1 MLTATLRWIE
11 AAGVTLNPRK
21 CEFRNTSM
29 KFLGHVVTGGS
40 IRPDPDKTAAIQNM
54 QAPTNVPELRRFL
67 GMTNQMGKFSPQL
80 AEMMQPLREL
90 LTANREW
97 VWGPSQEKAFA
108 SIKMELSQPTV
119 LALYDPARDTVLSA
133 DASSYGLGAV
143 LLQKTD
149 STPEWKPVASASRS
163 MSETERRY
171 AQIEKEAL
179 ALTWA
184 AEKFF
189 VRETVCHRDRP

>member
-1 MLTATLRWIE
+1 MDDVIVFGANKEEHEARLTATLRQIE

-21 CEFRNTSM
+21 CEFRKTSM
-29 KFLGHVVTGGS
+29 KFLGHVVAGDG

-80 AEMMQPLREL
+80 AEMTQPLREL

-133 DASSYGLGAV
+133 DASSYGLGRFC
-143 LLQKTD
+143 
-149 STPEWKPVASASRS
+149 SR
-163 MSETERRY
+163 RRT
-171 AQIEKEAL
+171 L
-179 ALTWA
+179 
-184 AEKFF
+184 
-189 VRETVCHRDRP
+189 HRNGNLWLSPQCDL